1 MLNNGGHHTC
11 VARTLN
17 RPRRNGKLWVRD
29 CTLPPGLFLYG
40 FAVASGGLSV
50 QGSRFDVGCSTFGP
64 QQARLRFL
72 LSQFQLFPSLS
83 RTPNRVSSD
92 RKSTRLNSSHLGIS
106 YA

>member
-17 RPRRNGKLWVRD
+17 RPRRNGKLWVQD

-50 QGSRFDVGCSTFGP
+50 QGSGFKVQGSRLRVQGSGFKVRFWMFGP
-64 QQARLRFL
+64 PAGPPPV
-72 LSQFQLFPSLS
+72 SAFP
-83 RTPNRVSSD
+83 
-92 RKSTRLNSSHLGIS
+92 IS
-106 YA
+106 ALPLAHAAGKCKK